1 MPSHYVKL
9 LRAAL
14 TASLV
19 LVAIAEAAVAV
30 PFEDYIA
37 VYNRG
42 DYAIA
47 LRLIRPLAD
56 QGNADAQYNLGV
68 LYEKGQGVPQDYAEA
83 VKWYRALIAAPRRF
97 PARLARRSTRSR
109 LRLR

>member
-1 MPSHYVKL
+1 MPSHCLKL

-19 LVAIAEAAVAV
+19 LVAMAGAVAA
-30 PFEDYIA
+30 PFEDYLA
-37 VYNRG
+37 VYNKG
-42 DYAIA
+42 DYATA

-56 QGNADAQYNLGV
+56 KGNADAQYNLGV

-83 VKWYRALIAAPRRF
+83 MKWYRLRRTTPRR
-97 PARLARRSTRSR
+97 
-109 LRLR
+109 